1 MYWAGSG
8 SIAAPGICGV
18 FNQKVVMRLRE
29 QESCT
34 CLRVIT
40 LADKVTILNAF
51 PDRGFKP

>member
-1 MYWAGSG
+1 VYWAGSG
-8 SIAAPGICGV
+8 SIAAPGICGA
-18 FNQKVVMRLRE
+18 FHQKVVMPLSE
-29 QESCT
+29 NESCA

>member
-1 MYWAGSG
+1 MYWVGSG

-18 FNQKVVMRLRE
+18 FNKKVVMRLRE
-29 QESCT
+29 QESRT